1 MKRKNGFTLAEILG
15 VIVIIGL
22 LLIIVAPILI
32 GRIKNNQDLVNEAGN
47 KIIYDAA
54 RQYVDE
60 NPNNY
65 LLGNKY
71 CIINKPSCRFEDW

>member
-1 MKRKNGFTLAEILG
+1 M
-15 VIVIIGL
+15 IGL

-71 CIINKPSCRFEDW
+71 CISIKTLVNIVARNYRRMSL